1 VKTKLGI
8 FVFFLLFAGNSAFSQ
23 FTPNNYYLP
32 QVADGTYADG
42 SFRTTFVFFNNHNNS
57 ATVLMTLTDDAGNG
71 MTVTIPGLGTDSEFS
86 FTLPAGATRL
96 YQTSGLGSLKAGA
109 ATIFS
114 TAPIGVSGIFTI
126 FDTANNFVT
135 ESGVGSSD
143 PLTDFVIPVQA
154 GGNYSTG
161 LALFN
166 PNGDASFLAILSDA
180 NGTELARTTKDLVG
194 GAHMA
199 IFVTGGGQLFP
210 NISSVQGTLT
220 IHSPEAISAM
230 VLRQSSSPYGLTSL
244 PVVSTSS
251 TQTTMSLAQVAN
263 GSYNGGSFRTSFLL
277 FSTSSSTANVA
288 LTLTK
293 DDGTPFPVTIPGQ
306 TPNSSTFNF
315 TIAPGKSL
323 FLQTDGSG
331 SLAAGAARIT
341 STAPIGATGI
351 FTVYDPQGNFQ
362 TEAGVGDSPVLT
374 QFTLPVDLTGTF
386 DTGVAFFNPGTAS
399 VTMTFRFMNVSGENS
414 SQSPTITLGPKEH
427 TAQFV
432 SQLFPGLSNVQGSL
446 AISATGGIA
455 ALTLRQNST
464 PYGLTTLPVASG
476 TATGTSAAKVL
487 LSQVQTGV
495 SATSNVTVNKTLPP
509 GLRLSG
515 IIQGGGFGFL
525 VTAQSGSN
533 AYSGTVDFLSGRYLV
548 ILPAGTYT
556 VKVVFVPTAA
566 GNQTVLMTYTHP
578 NQVQVPADTTLN
590 LTLPSPAMFNIS
602 GAVSGTSNIPG
613 SGGTTDLVFTSNDN
627 SIQGLIPITAGTGTY
642 SGVLP
647 AGNYLVCITADNI
660 PSGLLIENLSV
671 YNVGT
676 VNVSGNTTASFAV
689 PNLVTLS
696 GIAGFSGVTPTSGF
710 ISATDTADLP
720 TDPFIFLSGPR
731 TSGVSFLT
739 GFTGSYQMLL
749 PQNRTYSMDVSYE
762 PSTIAGMVSYPV
774 TMSTVNLPGN
784 ATYNFT
790 VPSLPVQVTVS
801 GRVTDN
807 SGNGVADVSVS
818 AYTESLTGA
827 ANTAF
832 SAGSTTD
839 SNGNYSFNILSGTNY
854 QMSFDPKPPTP

>member
-1 VKTKLGI
+1 MKTKLGI
-8 FVFFLLFAGNSAFSQ
+8 FAFFLLFAGNSAFSQ
-23 FTPNNYYLP
+23 ISANNYYLP
-32 QVADGTYADG
+32 QVANGSYDGG
-42 SFRTTFVFFNNHNNS
+42 SFRTTFVFFNNHNS
-57 ATVLMTLTDDAGNG
+57 AATVLMTLTDDSGNG
-71 MTVTIPGLGTDSEFS
+71 LTVTIPGLGTDSSFN
-86 FTLPAGATRL
+86 FTLPAGATRM
-96 YQTSGLGSLKAGA
+96 YQTNGSGSLKAGA

-126 FDTANNFVT
+126 FDTAGNFVT

-143 PLTDFVIPVQA
+143 PLTNFVIPVQA

-166 PNGDASFLAILSDA
+166 PNSNASFTAILLDA
-180 NGTELARTTKDLVG
+180 NGSEVARTTKTLEGD
-194 GAHMA
+194 AHTA
-199 IFVTGGGQLFP
+199 IFVTGDGQLFP
-210 NISSVQGTLT
+210 SISSIQGTLT
-220 IHSPEAISAM
+220 IQSSVAISAM

-244 PVVSTSS
+244 PVVSKAS

-263 GSYNGGSFRTSFLL
+263 GSYDGGSFRTSFLL
-277 FSTSSSTANVA
+277 FSTSSSTANVTLA
-288 LTLTK
+288 LTK
-293 DDGTPFPVTIPGQ
+293 DDGSAFPVTIPGQ
-306 TPNSSTFNF
+306 GTNSTFNF
-315 TIAPGKSL
+315 TIAPGTSL

-351 FTVYDPQGNFQ
+351 FTVYDPKGNFQ

-386 DTGVAFFNPGTAS
+386 DTGVAFFNPGTSS

-414 SQSPTITLGPKEH
+414 SQSPTLTLGPKGH

-446 AISATGGIA
+446 AVSATGGIA

-495 SATSNVTVNKTLPP
+495 GATSNVTVNKVLPP

-515 IIQGGGFGFL
+515 TIQGGGFGFF

-533 AYSGTVDFLSGRYLV
+533 IYSGTVDFLSGRYLV
-548 ILPAGTYT
+548 VLPAGTYT
-556 VKVVFVPTAA
+556 VKVIYMPTAA
-566 GNQTVLMTYTHP
+566 GDQTVLMTYTYP
-578 NQVQVPADTTLN
+578 SQVQVPADTTLN
-590 LTLPSPAMFNIS
+590 LTLPSPTLFKIS
-602 GAVSGTSNIPG
+602 GAVSGTSSIPG

-627 SIQGLIPITAGTGTY
+627 SIQGLIPITAGAY

-647 AGNYLVCITADNI
+647 AGNYLVGITADNI
-660 PSGLLIENLSV
+660 PSGLLQESLSI

-689 PNLVTLS
+689 PSLVTLS
-696 GIAGFSGVTPTSGF
+696 GVANFSGVTPTSGD
-710 ISATDTADLP
+710 ISATDTANLS
-720 TDPFIFLSGPR
+720 TDPLIFLSGPR
-731 TSGVSFLT
+731 TSSVSFLT
-739 GFTGSYQMLL
+739 GFTGSYQLL
-749 PQNRTYSMDVSYE
+749 LAQNRTYSMNVSYE
-762 PSTIAGMVSYPV
+762 PSTISGTVSYPV
-774 TMSTVNLPGN
+774 TMSTVNLNGN

-790 VPSLPVQVTVS
+790 VPGLPAQVTVS

-807 SGNGVADVSVS
+807 SGSGVGDVTVS

-832 SAGSTTD
+832 AAGSTTD
-839 SNGNYSFNILSGTNY
+839 ASGNYSFKILSGTNY
-854 QMSFDPKPPTP
+854 QMSFTPKLPTP

>member
-1 VKTKLGI
+1 MKTKLGI
-8 FVFFLLFAGNSAFSQ
+8 FAFFLLFAGNSAFSQ
-23 FTPNNYYLP
+23 ISPNNYYLP
-32 QVADGTYADG
+32 QVANGSYDGG
-42 SFRTTFVFFNNHNNS
+42 SFRTTFVFFNNHDSS
-57 ATVLMTLTDDAGNG
+57 ATVFMTLTDDSGNG
-71 MTVTIPGLGTDSEFS
+71 MTVNIPGLGTDSQFN

-126 FDTANNFVT
+126 LDTAGNFVT

-143 PLTDFVIPVQA
+143 PLTNFVIPVQA

-166 PNGDASFLAILSDA
+166 PNSSASFTAILLDA
-180 NGTELARTTKDLVG
+180 NGSEVARTTKTLNSD
-194 GAHMA
+194 AHMA
-199 IFVTGGGQLFP
+199 IFVTGDGQLFP
-210 NISSVQGTLT
+210 NIGSVQGTLT
-220 IHSPEAISAM
+220 IQSSVEISAM

-277 FSTSSSTANVA
+277 FSTSSSTANVTLA
-288 LTLTK
+288 LTK
-293 DDGTPFPVTIPGQ
+293 DDGSPFPVTIPGQ
-306 TPNSSTFNF
+306 GPPNSTFAF
-315 TIAPGKSL
+315 AIAPGKSL

-414 SQSPTITLGPKEH
+414 SQSPTITLGPKGH

-446 AISATGGIA
+446 AVSATGGIA

-476 TATGTSAAKVL
+476 TAPGTSAAKAL

-495 SATSNVTVNKTLPP
+495 GATSNVTVNKTLPP
-509 GLRLSG
+509 GFRLSG
-515 IIQGGGFGFL
+515 TIQGGGFGFL

-533 AYSGTVDFLSGRYLV
+533 TYSGTVDFLSGRYLV
-548 ILPAGTYT
+548 LLPAGAYT
-556 VKVVFVPTAA
+556 VKVVFAPTAA
-566 GNQTVLMTYTHP
+566 GDQTVLMTYTYP
-578 NQVQVPADTTLN
+578 SQVQVPADTTLN
-590 LTLPSPAMFNIS
+590 LTLPSPTLFNIS

-613 SGGTTDLVFTSNDN
+613 AGSTSDLVFTSNDN
-627 SIQGLIPITAGTGTY
+627 SIQGLFPISAGTY

-660 PSGLLIENLSV
+660 QSGLLKENLSV

-696 GIAGFSGVTPTSGF
+696 GVASFSGVTPTSGD
-710 ISATDTADLP
+710 ISATDTANLS
-720 TDPFIFLSGPR
+720 TDPFVFLSGPR
-731 TSGVSFLT
+731 TSSVSFLT

-749 PQNRTYSMDVSYE
+749 PQNRTYSMNVSYA
-762 PSTIAGMVSYPV
+762 PSTIAGTVSYPV
-774 TMSTVNLPGN
+774 TMSTVNLTAN
-784 ATYNFT
+784 AAYNFT
-790 VPSLPVQVTVS
+790 VPSLPAQVTVS

-807 SGNGVADVSVS
+807 SGNGVGDVTVS
-818 AYTESLTGA
+818 AYTDSLTGA

-839 SNGNYSFNILSGTNY
+839 SSGNYSFKILSGTNY
-854 QMSFDPKPPTP
+854 QMSFDPKLPTP